1 MKIAYPDEM
10 RKIDLRTIEM
20 GVPSI
25 VLMESA
31 AIAVASE
38 IMKRTPKKATLLCG
52 RGNNA
57 GDAYA
62 VGRHLLAN
70 NVEVFAVKL
79 AEPSTKDCRKN
90 YRLFRKFGGKIIK
103 IHNLWKHWNK
113 VKDSDVF
120 VDGIYGTGFKG
131 HLSPEIVEL
140 LEAANKT
147 HAFKVAVDIPSGVD
161 GKNGEVR
168 PTAFK
173 ADLTATFGLSKPGHF
188 FYPGRAFVGR
198 LKIVNIGFP
207 EEFMIEE
214 ASLNLLTDKE
224 AAELLPSRPP
234 FGHKGSFG
242 KVLII
247 GGSEDYSGSVVLAA
261 LGAMRVGAG
270 MVFTFTPEKVQSV
283 VRNNI
288 PEVIALAGNKPHLS
302 IADLEG
308 ILSTLSKM
316 SAVIIGP
323 GIGRKKETFELI
335 KELLIDL
342 SSRKIPVIVD
352 ADAIHALKNLNHI
365 KINWKNIVITP
376 HPGEFSSITEQK
388 IEEVVNNIEIVK
400 EFSKKNR
407 INILL
412 KGATSIFS
420 SYAGELWLNT
430 TGNTGLA
437 KAGSGDLLTGTIA
450 GFIAQ
455 GLDIKSATIL
465 GAYFMGKAAEMCEI
479 AEASMSASQVSSV
492 YSKVFK
498 HLNAIKASPGE
509 IGGNYET

>member
-1 MKIAYPDEM
+1 VKIAYPDEM
-10 RKIDLRTIEM
+10 KKIDRRAIEI

-31 AIAVASE
+31 AIAVANE
-38 IMKRTPKKATLLCG
+38 IMKKMPKKVTLLCG

-70 NVEVFAVKL
+70 GVEVFAVML

-90 YRLFRKFGGKIIK
+90 YRLFRRFGGNVIK
-103 IHNLWKHWNK
+103 FCDLKKHWNK
-113 VKDSDVF
+113 IKESDVF

-131 HLSPEIVEL
+131 DLSSEIGEL
-140 LEAANKT
+140 LEAVNKI
-147 HAFKVAVDIPSGVD
+147 HAFRVAVDIPSGVD

-173 ADLTATFGLSKPGHF
+173 ANLTVTFGLAKPGHF
-188 FYPGRAFVGR
+188 FYPGRAFVGK
-198 LKIVNIGFP
+198 LKIINIGFP
-207 EEFMIEE
+207 EKLMTEE

-224 AAELLPSRPP
+224 ASELLPSRPP
-234 FGHKGSFG
+234 YGHKGTFG
-242 KVLII
+242 KVLTI

-261 LGAMRVGAG
+261 LGAIKVGAG

-288 PEVIALAGNKPHLS
+288 PEVIALAGNKPHLA
-302 IADLEG
+302 ITDLES
-308 ILSTLSKM
+308 ILSTLSKVNV
-316 SAVIIGP
+316 VIIGP
-323 GIGRKKETFELI
+323 GIGRKEETFELI
-335 KELLIDL
+335 KELLIE
-342 SSRKIPVIVD
+342 SSARKIPVIVD
-352 ADAIHALKNLNHI
+352 ADAIHALKSLNHDQ
-365 KINWKNIVITP
+365 INWENIVITP
-376 HPGEFSSITEQK
+376 HPGEFSSITERK
-388 IEEVVNNIEIVK
+388 IEEVINNIDLVK
-400 EFSKKNR
+400 EFSKKNK
-407 INILL
+407 INVLL

-420 SYAGELWLNT
+420 SYTGEIWLNT

-455 GLDIKSATIL
+455 GIDMKAATIL

-479 AEASMSASQVSSV
+479 YEASMSASQVSSV
-492 YSKVFK
+492 YSKIFK
-498 HLNAIKASPGE
+498 HLNTIRASTGK
-509 IGGNYET
+509 IGGNHET